1 MYNFMIL
8 GNYIGTLEGKVTRNG
23 SEVSYVRIYTNW
35 ESCKLVNEGPP
46 MKARIAGRVTPLS
59 QNQQGL
65 EMIEI
70 PHRTI
75 PNNIACCPVSLELT

>member
-1 MYNFMIL
+1 MKIR

-35 ESCKLVNEGPP
+35 EKFKSLNEGPP
-46 MKARIAGRVTPLS
+46 MRARIAGRVTPLS
-59 QNQQGL
+59 QNHQGL

-70 PHRTI
+70 PLRSI
-75 PNNIACCPVSLELT
+75 PNNIACCPVSHL